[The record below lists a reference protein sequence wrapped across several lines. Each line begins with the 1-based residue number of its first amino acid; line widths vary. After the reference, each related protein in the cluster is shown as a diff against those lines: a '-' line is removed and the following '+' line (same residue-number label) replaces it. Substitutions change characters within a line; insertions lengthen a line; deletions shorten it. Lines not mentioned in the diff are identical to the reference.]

1 MYVRIWWVVIFSLY
15 ASLARLAMANCQ
27 PAFYI
32 MGFRNCLKPC
42 PICVRHS
49 AQVTIKKLSG
59 EPMEAGLYICD
70 YMEDADRPMYQQVAE
85 ATEIGRRAKLEY
97 LQLISEELLPRL
109 Q

>member
-15 ASLARLAMANCQ
+15 ASLARRAMANCQ

-42 PICVRHS
+42 PICIRILHRL
-49 AQVTIKKLSG
+49 LSRNL
-59 EPMEAGLYICD
+59 EETHESRALIRD
-70 YMEDADRPMYQQVAE
+70 YMEEADRPMYQQVVE